1 MGLTRKRKMSQP
13 TTRQCFRALVILLL
27 FPLISCSTQTTPTTP
42 TITSIPPTATDIF
55 IPKET
60 SIPPGSL
67 ENPITIGHIVT
78 SNAIDI
84 QSAGLEMID
93 FLENET
99 GFVFA
104 YKVYDDPKQTFEMLR
119 QDEIDFIWL
128 PPLTYLAAYE
138 RDLIKPL
145 FVSNHFGLYK
155 YGTQYLAN
163 KSSGFVQYFD
173 AASNR
178 NTTTE
183 EFALTQFEGKRPC
196 WTEPSSLSGTII
208 PYGLLARNGVQFSPP
223 AYTQNYSAS
232 VRALYIKGICDFA
245 AVFAYS
251 GDPRTSSAVINDLSD
266 VIDQI
271 IIIWRSEPIIPSLSF
286 HAATK
291 MPSDIVEK
299 VAAAMLKL
307 SESENGHDI
316 LTRAL
321 DYDFQGMIAI
331 DNDYF
336 TQLRELVRAANVTPY
351 QHLGY

>member
-1 MGLTRKRKMSQP
+1 MIL
-13 TTRQCFRALVILLL
+13 ILLM
-27 FPLISCSTQTTPTTP
+27 FSLISCSTQTAPATP
-42 TITSIPPTATDIF
+42 TITSVPPTATDIF

-67 ENPITIGHIVT
+67 ENPITIAHIVT
-78 SNAIDI
+78 TNPSDI

-99 GFVFA
+99 GYVFS
-104 YKVYDDPKQTFEMLR
+104 YKVYDDPKQAFELLR
-119 QDEIDFIWL
+119 EGEIDFLWL
-128 PPLTYLAAYE
+128 PPITYLAAYE
-138 RDLIKPL
+138 RDLVNPL
-145 FVSNHFGLYK
+145 FVSNHFGLFK
-155 YGTQYLAN
+155 YGTQFLAN
-163 KSSGFVQYFD
+163 KSSGFIQYFD
-173 AASNR
+173 EGSNK
-178 NTTTE
+178 NTTSE
-183 EFALTQFEGKRPC
+183 EFSLPQFEGKRPC
-196 WTEPSSLSGTII
+196 WTEPSSLSGTIV
-208 PYGLLARNGVQFSPP
+208 PFGLLARNGVHFSPP
-223 AYTQNYSAS
+223 AYTQNHSAS

-266 VIDQI
+266 AIDQI
-271 IIIWRSEPIIPSLSF
+271 IIVWRSEPIIPSLSF

-299 VAAAMLKL
+299 VASSMLKL
-307 SESENGHDI
+307 SESENGHEI
-316 LTRAL
+316 ITRAL

-336 TQLRELVRAANVTPY
+336 TQLRELVRAANVTPF